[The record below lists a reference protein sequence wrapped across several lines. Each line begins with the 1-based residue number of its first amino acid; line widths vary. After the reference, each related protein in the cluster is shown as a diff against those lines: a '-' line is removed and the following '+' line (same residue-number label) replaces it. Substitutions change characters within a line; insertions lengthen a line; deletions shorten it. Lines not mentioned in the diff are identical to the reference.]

1 MLIVELLKSFFLGV
15 VEGITEWL
23 PISST
28 GHLILVDEFI
38 KLNVTTEFM
47 DMYRYVIQLGA
58 ILAVLVLFFHKLN
71 PFSPRKSSHQKRQ
84 TWTLW
89 GLVVLA
95 CIPSAVIGLPLNDW
109 MDEHLMNPWVVAAAL
124 IVYGVG
130 FLIIEDR
137 RRTPAIRRTSDLTWQ
152 IALCI
157 GLFQALSIIPRHF
170 PLWRYHFGRYHFW
183 AVPGLWLRSSPFFL
197 AIPTMVGVSVLKLG
211 KFFAEKI
218 AAGEALFTGPEAAIL
233 AVGFIVSFV
242 VSLLCIRFLMDFVK
256 STTSSPLAGT
266 ASSWVFWSCCFSVF
280 VRWWHNTG
288 LDKKCPPQVGADIFI
303 LLVLSGCRLP
313 PQTHETGGEDGWD
326 GS

>member
-71 PFSPRKSSHQKRQ
+71 PFSTRKSSHQKRQ

-157 GLFQALSIIPRHF
+157 GLFQALSIIP
-170 PLWRYHFGRYHFW
+170 GTS
-183 AVPGLWLRSSPFFL
+183 RSGATILGAIILGCARPVAAEFSFFL

-256 STTSSPLAGT
+256 KHDFKPFGWYRIVLG
-266 ASSWVFWSCCFSVF
+266 
-280 VRWWHNTG
+280 
-288 LDKKCPPQVGADIFI
+288 I
-303 LLVLSGCRLP
+303 LVLLFFGIRALVA
-313 PQTHETGGEDGWD
+313 
-326 GS
+326 

>member
-130 FLIIEDR
+130 FLIIENR

-157 GLFQALSIIPRHF
+157 GLFQALSIIP
-170 PLWRYHFGRYHFW
+170 GTS
-183 AVPGLWLRSSPFFL
+183 RSGATILGAIILGCARPVAAEFSFFL

-256 STTSSPLAGT
+256 KHDFKPFGWYRIVLG
-266 ASSWVFWSCCFSVF
+266 
-280 VRWWHNTG
+280 
-288 LDKKCPPQVGADIFI
+288 I
-303 LLVLSGCRLP
+303 LVLLFFGIRALVA
-313 PQTHETGGEDGWD
+313 
-326 GS
+326 

>member
-84 TWTLW
+84 TWSLW

-157 GLFQALSIIPRHF
+157 GLFQALSIIP
-170 PLWRYHFGRYHFW
+170 GTS
-183 AVPGLWLRSSPFFL
+183 RSGATILGAIILGCARPVAAEFSFFL

-256 STTSSPLAGT
+256 KHDFKPFGWYRIVLG
-266 ASSWVFWSCCFSVF
+266 
-280 VRWWHNTG
+280 
-288 LDKKCPPQVGADIFI
+288 I
-303 LLVLSGCRLP
+303 LVLLFFGIRALVA
-313 PQTHETGGEDGWD
+313 
-326 GS
+326 

>member
-157 GLFQALSIIPRHF
+157 GLFQALSIIP
-170 PLWRYHFGRYHFW
+170 GTS
-183 AVPGLWLRSSPFFL
+183 RSGATILGAIILGCARPVAAEFSFFL

-233 AVGFIVSFV
+233 AVGFIASFV

-256 STTSSPLAGT
+256 KHDFKPFGWYRIVLG
-266 ASSWVFWSCCFSVF
+266 
-280 VRWWHNTG
+280 
-288 LDKKCPPQVGADIFI
+288 I
-303 LLVLSGCRLP
+303 LVLLFFGIRALVA
-313 PQTHETGGEDGWD
+313 
-326 GS
+326 

>member
-38 KLNVTTEFM
+38 KLKVSTEFM

-71 PFSPRKSSHQKRQ
+71 PFSPRKTSLQKRQ
-84 TWTLW
+84 TWNLW
-89 GLVVLA
+89 ALVVLA
-95 CIPSAVIGLPLNDW
+95 CIPSAAIGLPLNDW
-109 MDEHLMNPWVVAAAL
+109 MDEHLMTPWVVAAAL

-152 IALCI
+152 IALYI
-157 GLFQALSIIPRHF
+157 GLFQALSIIP
-170 PLWRYHFGRYHFW
+170 GTS
-183 AVPGLWLRSSPFFL
+183 RSGATILGAIILGCARPVAAEFSFFL

-218 AAGEALFTGPEAAIL
+218 VAGEALFTGPEAAIL

-256 STTSSPLAGT
+256 KHDFKPFGWYRIVLG
-266 ASSWVFWSCCFSVF
+266 
-280 VRWWHNTG
+280 
-288 LDKKCPPQVGADIFI
+288 I
-303 LLVLSGCRLP
+303 LVLLFFGIRALMA
-313 PQTHETGGEDGWD
+313 
-326 GS
+326 

>member
-47 DMYRYVIQLGA
+47 DMNRYVIQLGA

-157 GLFQALSIIPRHF
+157 GLFQALSIIP
-170 PLWRYHFGRYHFW
+170 GTS
-183 AVPGLWLRSSPFFL
+183 RSGATILGAIILGCARPVAAEFSFFL
-197 AIPTMVGVSVLKLG
+197 AIHTMVGVSVLKLG

-256 STTSSPLAGT
+256 KHDFKPFGWYRIVLG
-266 ASSWVFWSCCFSVF
+266 
-280 VRWWHNTG
+280 
-288 LDKKCPPQVGADIFI
+288 I
-303 LLVLSGCRLP
+303 LVLLFFGIRALVA
-313 PQTHETGGEDGWD
+313 
-326 GS
+326 

>member
-38 KLNVTTEFM
+38 KLDVSTEFM

-95 CIPSAVIGLPLNDW
+95 CIPSAAIGLPLNDW
-109 MDEHLMNPWVVAAAL
+109 MDEHLMTPWVVAAAL

-137 RRTPAIRRTSDLTWQ
+137 RRTPTIRRTSDLTWQ

-157 GLFQALSIIPRHF
+157 GLFQALSIIP
-170 PLWRYHFGRYHFW
+170 GTS
-183 AVPGLWLRSSPFFL
+183 RSGATILGAIILGCARPVAAEFSFFL
-197 AIPTMVGVSVLKLG
+197 AIPTMVGVSALKLG

-256 STTSSPLAGT
+256 KHDFKPFGWYRIVLG
-266 ASSWVFWSCCFSVF
+266 
-280 VRWWHNTG
+280 
-288 LDKKCPPQVGADIFI
+288 I
-303 LLVLSGCRLP
+303 LVLLFFGVRALVA
-313 PQTHETGGEDGWD
+313 
-326 GS
+326 

>member
-157 GLFQALSIIPRHF
+157 GLFQALSIIP
-170 PLWRYHFGRYHFW
+170 GTS
-183 AVPGLWLRSSPFFL
+183 RSGATILGAIILGCAWPVAAEFSFFL

-256 STTSSPLAGT
+256 KHDFKPFGWYRIVLG
-266 ASSWVFWSCCFSVF
+266 
-280 VRWWHNTG
+280 
-288 LDKKCPPQVGADIFI
+288 I
-303 LLVLSGCRLP
+303 LVLLFFGIRALVA
-313 PQTHETGGEDGWD
+313 
-326 GS
+326 

>member
-157 GLFQALSIIPRHF
+157 GLFQGLSIIP
-170 PLWRYHFGRYHFW
+170 GTS
-183 AVPGLWLRSSPFFL
+183 RSGATILGAIILGCARPVAAEFSFFL

-256 STTSSPLAGT
+256 KHDFKPFGWYRIVLG
-266 ASSWVFWSCCFSVF
+266 
-280 VRWWHNTG
+280 
-288 LDKKCPPQVGADIFI
+288 I
-303 LLVLSGCRLP
+303 LVLLFFGIRALVA
-313 PQTHETGGEDGWD
+313 
-326 GS
+326 

>member
-1 MLIVELLKSFFLGV
+1 MLIVELLKSFYLGV

-130 FLIIEDR
+130 FLMIEDR

-157 GLFQALSIIPRHF
+157 GLFQALSIIP
-170 PLWRYHFGRYHFW
+170 GTS
-183 AVPGLWLRSSPFFL
+183 RSGATILGAIILGCARPVAAEFSFFL

-256 STTSSPLAGT
+256 KHDFKPFGWYRIVLG
-266 ASSWVFWSCCFSVF
+266 
-280 VRWWHNTG
+280 
-288 LDKKCPPQVGADIFI
+288 I
-303 LLVLSGCRLP
+303 LVLLFFGIRALVA
-313 PQTHETGGEDGWD
+313 
-326 GS
+326 

>member
-124 IVYGVG
+124 IVYGLG
-130 FLIIEDR
+130 FLMIEDR

-157 GLFQALSIIPRHF
+157 GLFQALSIIP
-170 PLWRYHFGRYHFW
+170 GTS
-183 AVPGLWLRSSPFFL
+183 RSGATILGAIILGCARPVAAEFSFFL

-256 STTSSPLAGT
+256 KHDFKPFGWYRIVLG
-266 ASSWVFWSCCFSVF
+266 
-280 VRWWHNTG
+280 
-288 LDKKCPPQVGADIFI
+288 I
-303 LLVLSGCRLP
+303 LVLLFFGIRALVA
-313 PQTHETGGEDGWD
+313 
-326 GS
+326 

>member
-1 MLIVELLKSFFLGV
+1 MLILELLKSFFLGV

-71 PFSPRKSSHQKRQ
+71 PFSPRKNAHQKRQ
-84 TWTLW
+84 TWNLW
-89 GLVVLA
+89 ALVVLA
-95 CIPSAVIGLPLNDW
+95 CIPSAVVGLPLNDW

-124 IVYGVG
+124 IIYGVG

-152 IALCI
+152 TALYI
-157 GLFQALSIIPRHF
+157 GLFQTLSIIP
-170 PLWRYHFGRYHFW
+170 GTS
-183 AVPGLWLRSSPFFL
+183 RSGATILGAIILGCARPVAAEFSFFL
-197 AIPTMVGVSVLKLG
+197 AIPTMVGVSILKLG

-218 AAGEALFTGPEAAIL
+218 STGQALFTGEEAAIL
-233 AVGFIVSFV
+233 LVGFVVSFV

-256 STTSSPLAGT
+256 KHDFKPFGWYRIVLG
-266 ASSWVFWSCCFSVF
+266 
-280 VRWWHNTG
+280 
-288 LDKKCPPQVGADIFI
+288 I
-303 LLVLSGCRLP
+303 LVLLFFGIRALM
-313 PQTHETGGEDGWD
+313 GA
-326 GS
+326 

>member
-38 KLNVTTEFM
+38 KLDVTTEFM

-157 GLFQALSIIPRHF
+157 GLFQALSIIP
-170 PLWRYHFGRYHFW
+170 GTS
-183 AVPGLWLRSSPFFL
+183 RSGATILGAIILGCARPVAAEFSFFL

-256 STTSSPLAGT
+256 KHDFKPFGWYRIVLG
-266 ASSWVFWSCCFSVF
+266 
-280 VRWWHNTG
+280 
-288 LDKKCPPQVGADIFI
+288 I
-303 LLVLSGCRLP
+303 LVLLFFGIRALVA
-313 PQTHETGGEDGWD
+313 
-326 GS
+326 

>member
-38 KLNVTTEFM
+38 KLKVSTEFM

-71 PFSPRKSSHQKRQ
+71 PFSPRKTSLQKRQ
-84 TWTLW
+84 TWNLW
-89 GLVVLA
+89 ALVVLA
-95 CIPSAVIGLPLNDW
+95 CIPSAAIGLPLNNW

-152 IALCI
+152 IALYI
-157 GLFQALSIIPRHF
+157 GLFQALSIIP
-170 PLWRYHFGRYHFW
+170 GTS
-183 AVPGLWLRSSPFFL
+183 RSGATILGAIILGCARPVAAEFSFFL

-256 STTSSPLAGT
+256 KHDFKPFGWYRIVLG
-266 ASSWVFWSCCFSVF
+266 
-280 VRWWHNTG
+280 
-288 LDKKCPPQVGADIFI
+288 I
-303 LLVLSGCRLP
+303 LVLLFFGIRALMA
-313 PQTHETGGEDGWD
+313 
-326 GS
+326 

>member
-1 MLIVELLKSFFLGV
+1 MLIEALKALLIGL

-28 GHLILVDEFI
+28 GHMILVDEFV
-38 KLNVTTEFM
+38 KLQVSDSFLALFLV
-47 DMYRYVIQLGA
+47 VIQIGA
-58 ILAVLVLFFHKLN
+58 IMAVIILYFHKLN

-157 GLFQALSIIPRHF
+157 GLFQALSIIP
-170 PLWRYHFGRYHFW
+170 GTS
-183 AVPGLWLRSSPFFL
+183 RSGATILGAIILGCARPVAAEFSFFL

-256 STTSSPLAGT
+256 KHDFKPFGWYRIVLG
-266 ASSWVFWSCCFSVF
+266 
-280 VRWWHNTG
+280 
-288 LDKKCPPQVGADIFI
+288 I
-303 LLVLSGCRLP
+303 LVLLFFGIRALVA
-313 PQTHETGGEDGWD
+313 
-326 GS
+326 

>member
-23 PISST
+23 PISSP

-157 GLFQALSIIPRHF
+157 GLFQALSIIP
-170 PLWRYHFGRYHFW
+170 GTS
-183 AVPGLWLRSSPFFL
+183 RSGATILGAIILGCARPVAAEFSFFL

-256 STTSSPLAGT
+256 KHDFKPFGWYRIVLG
-266 ASSWVFWSCCFSVF
+266 
-280 VRWWHNTG
+280 
-288 LDKKCPPQVGADIFI
+288 I
-303 LLVLSGCRLP
+303 LVLLFFGIRALVA
-313 PQTHETGGEDGWD
+313 
-326 GS
+326 

>member
-95 CIPSAVIGLPLNDW
+95 CIPSAAIGLPLNDW
-109 MDEHLMNPWVVAAAL
+109 MDEHLMTPWVVAAAL

-130 FLIIEDR
+130 FLMIENR

-157 GLFQALSIIPRHF
+157 GLFQALSIIP
-170 PLWRYHFGRYHFW
+170 GTS
-183 AVPGLWLRSSPFFL
+183 RSGATILGAIILGCARPVAAEFSFFL

-256 STTSSPLAGT
+256 KHDFKPFGWYRIVLG
-266 ASSWVFWSCCFSVF
+266 
-280 VRWWHNTG
+280 
-288 LDKKCPPQVGADIFI
+288 I
-303 LLVLSGCRLP
+303 LVLLFFGIRALVA
-313 PQTHETGGEDGWD
+313 
-326 GS
+326 

>member
-38 KLNVTTEFM
+38 KLKVSTEFM

-71 PFSPRKSSHQKRQ
+71 PFSPRKTSLQKRQ
-84 TWTLW
+84 TWNLW
-89 GLVVLA
+89 ALVVLA
-95 CIPSAVIGLPLNDW
+95 CIPSAAIGLPLNDW

-137 RRTPAIRRTSDLTWQ
+137 RRTPSIRRTSDLTWQ

-157 GLFQALSIIPRHF
+157 GLFQALSIIP
-170 PLWRYHFGRYHFW
+170 GTS
-183 AVPGLWLRSSPFFL
+183 RSGATILGAIILGCARPVAAEFSFFL

-211 KFFAEKI
+211 KFFPEKI

-256 STTSSPLAGT
+256 KHDFKPFGWYRIVLG
-266 ASSWVFWSCCFSVF
+266 
-280 VRWWHNTG
+280 
-288 LDKKCPPQVGADIFI
+288 I
-303 LLVLSGCRLP
+303 LVLLFFGIRTLMA
-313 PQTHETGGEDGWD
+313 
-326 GS
+326 

>member
-157 GLFQALSIIPRHF
+157 GLFQALSIIP
-170 PLWRYHFGRYHFW
+170 GTS
-183 AVPGLWLRSSPFFL
+183 RSGATILGAIILGCARPVAAEFSFFL

-218 AAGEALFTGPEAAIL
+218 AAGKALFTGPEAAIL

-256 STTSSPLAGT
+256 KHDFKPFGWYRIVLG
-266 ASSWVFWSCCFSVF
+266 
-280 VRWWHNTG
+280 
-288 LDKKCPPQVGADIFI
+288 I
-303 LLVLSGCRLP
+303 LVLLFFGIRALVA
-313 PQTHETGGEDGWD
+313 
-326 GS
+326 

>member
-137 RRTPAIRRTSDLTWQ
+137 SRTPAIRRTSDLTWQ

-157 GLFQALSIIPRHF
+157 GLFQALSIIP
-170 PLWRYHFGRYHFW
+170 GTS
-183 AVPGLWLRSSPFFL
+183 RSGATILGAIILGCARPVAAEFSFFL

-256 STTSSPLAGT
+256 KHDFKPFGWYRIVLG
-266 ASSWVFWSCCFSVF
+266 
-280 VRWWHNTG
+280 
-288 LDKKCPPQVGADIFI
+288 I
-303 LLVLSGCRLP
+303 LVLLFFGIRALVA
-313 PQTHETGGEDGWD
+313 
-326 GS
+326 

>member
-38 KLNVTTEFM
+38 KLKVSTEFM

-71 PFSPRKSSHQKRQ
+71 PFSPRKTSLQKRQ
-84 TWTLW
+84 TWNLW
-89 GLVVLA
+89 ALVVLA
-95 CIPSAVIGLPLNDW
+95 CIPSAAIGLPLNDW

-152 IALCI
+152 IALYI
-157 GLFQALSIIPRHF
+157 GLFQALSIIP
-170 PLWRYHFGRYHFW
+170 GTS
-183 AVPGLWLRSSPFFL
+183 RSGATILGAIILGCARPVAAEFSFFL

-256 STTSSPLAGT
+256 KHDFKPFGWYRIVLG
-266 ASSWVFWSCCFSVF
+266 
-280 VRWWHNTG
+280 
-288 LDKKCPPQVGADIFI
+288 I
-303 LLVLSGCRLP
+303 LVLLFFGIRALMA
-313 PQTHETGGEDGWD
+313 
-326 GS
+326 

>member
-157 GLFQALSIIPRHF
+157 GLFQALSIIP
-170 PLWRYHFGRYHFW
+170 GTS
-183 AVPGLWLRSSPFFL
+183 RSGATILGAIILGCARPVAAEFSFFL

-256 STTSSPLAGT
+256 KHDFKPFGWYRIVLG
-266 ASSWVFWSCCFSVF
+266 
-280 VRWWHNTG
+280 
-288 LDKKCPPQVGADIFI
+288 I
-303 LLVLSGCRLP
+303 LVLLFFGIHALVA
-313 PQTHETGGEDGWD
+313 
-326 GS
+326 

>member
-130 FLIIEDR
+130 FLMIEDR

-157 GLFQALSIIPRHF
+157 GLFQALSIIP
-170 PLWRYHFGRYHFW
+170 GTS
-183 AVPGLWLRSSPFFL
+183 RSGATILGAIILGCARPVAAEFSFFL

-211 KFFAEKI
+211 KFFTEKI

-256 STTSSPLAGT
+256 KHDFKPFGWYRIVLG
-266 ASSWVFWSCCFSVF
+266 
-280 VRWWHNTG
+280 
-288 LDKKCPPQVGADIFI
+288 I
-303 LLVLSGCRLP
+303 LVLLFFGIRALVA
-313 PQTHETGGEDGWD
+313 
-326 GS
+326 

>member
-38 KLNVTTEFM
+38 KLNVTTVFM

-95 CIPSAVIGLPLNDW
+95 CIPSAAIGLPLNDW
-109 MDEHLMNPWVVAAAL
+109 MDEHLMTPWVVAAAL

-130 FLIIEDR
+130 FLMIEDR

-157 GLFQALSIIPRHF
+157 GLFQALSIIP
-170 PLWRYHFGRYHFW
+170 GTS
-183 AVPGLWLRSSPFFL
+183 RSGATILGAIILGCARPVAAEFSFFL

-256 STTSSPLAGT
+256 KHDFKPFGWYRIVLG
-266 ASSWVFWSCCFSVF
+266 
-280 VRWWHNTG
+280 
-288 LDKKCPPQVGADIFI
+288 I
-303 LLVLSGCRLP
+303 LVLLFFGIRALVA
-313 PQTHETGGEDGWD
+313 
-326 GS
+326 